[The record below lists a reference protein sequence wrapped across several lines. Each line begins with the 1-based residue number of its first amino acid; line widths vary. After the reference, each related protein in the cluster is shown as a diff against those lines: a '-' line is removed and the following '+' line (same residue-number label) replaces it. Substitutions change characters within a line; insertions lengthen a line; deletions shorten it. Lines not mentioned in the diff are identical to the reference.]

1 MNKKKYKINKYRDD
15 MNIQNENL
23 FNEFAYKEE
32 NPRQQQQTKKITLKH
47 KNLLNS
53 FEHIAFKKE
62 PEPHPEEI
70 EVSSIEI
77 PVAVLLETSQTEIP
91 VAVLIEEYTTPPPPT
106 TTSPIKNVGILPG
119 TEEPQLSKEQT
130 EALNMF
136 KSGKNIFI
144 TGPGGTGKTRLIQ
157 EFVKHAKEINK
168 RCQVTA
174 LTGCASILLGENA
187 TTIHSW
193 SGILLGKD
201 EKQKILKKIIKS
213 TSYQSWKT
221 TDILVIDEISMMSQK
236 IFELLNYIGK
246 KLLNPNLPFGGIQ
259 IVFSGD
265 FYQLGPIGEND
276 NPESQNFC
284 FESKE
289 WIEVF
294 PRENHIELKTIFRQ
308 TDPTYIKILSQVRK
322 GYLDEENINIL
333 KQYVNR
339 QDKPELLPILFPV
352 KSRTN
357 YINQIMF
364 DKIQEPIQEFKMNTK
379 YDNETYIHTG
389 KLIPYEIYKKCMELT
404 PIQKEKE
411 IEKLSKNSNCETL
424 IKLKKGAVVMC
435 TANINLENGICN
447 GSQGIILDFVGNKP
461 RVKFE
466 NGLILT
472 MPLNHWQSEEYPLLS
487 VGQYPLCLCWALT
500 IHKIQ
505 GTTLKK
511 AQIDIGNTIFEDG
524 QSYVALSRLQ
534 SLDGLFLTSFSP
546 NKIRANDKVK
556 EFYANLLAPFDKT
569 RFATQ
574 EQVGF

>member
-1 MNKKKYKINKYRDD
+1 
-15 MNIQNENL
+15 MNISNENP
-23 FNEFAYKEE
+23 FNEFASQKI
-32 NPRQQQQTKKITLKH
+32 KKITLKQ
-47 KNLLNS
+47 KKILAS
-53 FEHIAFKKE
+53 FNGLKKE
-62 PEPHPEEI
+62 QSSQENDQPEIQVSPIEI
-70 EVSSIEI
+70 PVAELLETTQIEI
-77 PVAVLLETSQTEIP
+77 PVAVPIQ
-91 VAVLIEEYTTPPPPT
+91 EYTTTPDPEPNQ
-106 TTSPIKNVGILPG
+106 IKPGGIFP
-119 TEEPQLSKEQT
+119 EPEPETQLSVEQT

-144 TGPGGTGKTRLIQ
+144 TGPGGTGKTRLIH
-157 EFVKHAKEINK
+157 EFVKHTKEIRKN
-168 RCQVTA
+168 CQVCA
-174 LTGCASILLGENA
+174 LTGCASILLGGNA

-193 SGILLGKD
+193 SGILLAKD
-201 EKQKILKKIIKS
+201 EKQRILKKIIKS
-213 TSYQSWKT
+213 ASYQSWKT
-221 TDILVIDEISMMSQK
+221 TDILVIDEVSMMSQH

-246 KLLNPNLPFGGIQ
+246 KILNPKLPFGGIQ

-265 FYQLGPIGEND
+265 FYQLGPIGEN
-276 NPESQNFC
+276 NKPETQNFC
-284 FESKE
+284 FESNE
-289 WIEVF
+289 WFEVF
-294 PRENHIELKTIFRQ
+294 SRENHIELKTIFRQ

-322 GYLDEENINIL
+322 GELDEENINIL
-333 KQYVNR
+333 KKYVNR
-339 QDKPELLPILFPV
+339 QDKPEILPILFPV

-364 DKIQEPIQEFKMNTK
+364 DKIQEPVYEFPMNKKT
-379 YDNETYIHTG
+379 DNETYIHSG

-404 PIQKEKE
+404 FEEKEKE
-411 IEKLSKNSNCETL
+411 IEKLSKNSNCESV

-466 NGLILT
+466 NGFIMT
-472 MPLNHWQSEEYPLLS
+472 MPLNHWQSEDYPLLS

-505 GTTLKK
+505 GTTLQK

-556 EFYANLLAPFDKT
+556 EFEKIYEKPETFY
-569 RFATQ
+569 R
-574 EQVGF
+574 